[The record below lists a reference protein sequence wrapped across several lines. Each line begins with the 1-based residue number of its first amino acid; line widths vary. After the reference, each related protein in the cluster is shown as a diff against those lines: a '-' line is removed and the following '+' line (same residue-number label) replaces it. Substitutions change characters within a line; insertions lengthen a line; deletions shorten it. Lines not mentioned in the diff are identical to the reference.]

1 MFPQLSVMIKE
12 LITLVWVTE
21 ARNAWRCW
29 RRGMVAVVVLIAVI
43 GILAL
48 VYWKLLDLSA
58 EARGGKP
65 PPGLPFASEAKAL
78 PAPLDQEDEAA

>member
-1 MFPQLSVMIKE
+1 
-12 LITLVWVTE
+12 
-21 ARNAWRCW
+21 
-29 RRGMVAVVVLIAVI
+29 MVAVVVLIAVI

-58 EARGGKP
+58 EARGEKP

>member
-1 MFPQLSVMIKE
+1 
-12 LITLVWVTE
+12 
-21 ARNAWRCW
+21 
-29 RRGMVAVVVLIAVI
+29 MVAVVVLVAVI

-65 PPGLPFASEAKAL
+65 PPGLPFAGEARAL
-78 PAPLDQEDEAA
+78 PAPQDQEDEAA